1 LVHASLRLR
10 EAQKL
15 GFQSAVTGK
24 LGAGD
29 SGNGIEVS
37 EYSELA
43 DLIGQIAAKGK
54 KAATG
59 E

>member
-1 LVHASLRLR
+1 VVHASLRLR

-15 GFQSAVTGK
+15 GFKSAVTGK

-29 SGNGIEVS
+29 SANGLDVG

-43 DLIGQIAAKGK
+43 ELIGKIAAKGK
-54 KAATG
+54 RAANS